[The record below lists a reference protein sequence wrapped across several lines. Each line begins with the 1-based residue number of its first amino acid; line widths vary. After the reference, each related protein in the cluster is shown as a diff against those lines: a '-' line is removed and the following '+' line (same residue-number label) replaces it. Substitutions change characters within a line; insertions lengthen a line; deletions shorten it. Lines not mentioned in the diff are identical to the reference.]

1 MYNFI
6 CQYITLSVNTLL
18 ILLFVIIGGYNHY
31 NNTAANSKYHLHL
44 MTSKNVTFFSTSDVA
59 VNETDEQ
66 RVGINLDYIYI
77 VKPDSNLINQLFHV
91 PFSRYIINTNIS
103 SKSHPRKY

>member
-1 MYNFI
+1 
-6 CQYITLSVNTLL
+6 
-18 ILLFVIIGGYNHY
+18 
-31 NNTAANSKYHLHL
+31 

-91 PFSRYIINTNIS
+91 PSSRHIINTNIS